1 MSSIQPTL
9 KYIEGFTVMGLSTKT
24 QNTDEFN
31 EKKAKLPSLWQRF
44 YSSTLAG
51 NVNIFAVYSD
61 YESDTN
67 GLYLV
72 TVGITGKSEQTEFGS
87 VKIKEGIYLVFQ
99 GAGSMPLAVV
109 ETWKRIW
116 EYFETNNK
124 YQRNFISDFEAYTN
138 PDEVAIYI
146 GIK

>member
-1 MSSIQPTL
+1 MPTL
-9 KYIEGFTVMGLSTKT
+9 KYTEGFTVMGLSAKT

-31 EKKAKLPSLWQRF
+31 EKTAKLPSLWHQF
-44 YSSTLAG
+44 YSSALAD
-51 NVNIFAVYSD
+51 NANIFAVYSD

-67 GLYLV
+67 GLYHV
-72 TVGITGKSEQTEFGS
+72 TVGILGKSDQTEFDA
-87 VKIKEGIYLVFQ
+87 VTIQEGTYLVFQ
-99 GAGSMPLAVV
+99 GAGLMPHSVV

-116 EYFETNNK
+116 EYFETNNE